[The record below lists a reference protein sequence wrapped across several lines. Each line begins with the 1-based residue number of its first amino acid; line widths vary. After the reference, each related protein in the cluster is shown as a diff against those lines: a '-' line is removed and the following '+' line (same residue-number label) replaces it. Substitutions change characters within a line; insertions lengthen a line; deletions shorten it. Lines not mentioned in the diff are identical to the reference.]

1 MLIDFTLLI
10 NANATD
16 SSYWVVYGVRLA
28 EDLGLDI

>member
-10 NANATD
+10 NANATYP
-16 SSYWVVYGVRLA
+16 SYWVVYCARLA

>member
-10 NANATD
+10 DANAAD
-16 SSYWVVYGVRLA
+16 PSYWVVDCVRLA